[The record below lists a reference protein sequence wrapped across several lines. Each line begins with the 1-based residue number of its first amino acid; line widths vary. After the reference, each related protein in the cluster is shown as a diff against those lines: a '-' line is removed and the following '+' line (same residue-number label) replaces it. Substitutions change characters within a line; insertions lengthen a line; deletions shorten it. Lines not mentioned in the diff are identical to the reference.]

1 MGHYDSCY
9 EEDYA
14 RKKDQQYER
23 ISKMGIPMKCKHE
36 YIELENQFGR
46 SKAEAIFDFLEAYHN
61 G

>member
-1 MGHYDSCY
+1 
-9 EEDYA
+9 
-14 RKKDQQYER
+14 
-23 ISKMGIPMKCKHE
+23 MGIPMKCKHE